1 MKRKP
6 KRALIIAAAVAAAA
20 ALTASVGAAFRFDIF
35 SAFGYGRSYVN
46 EHYVQVSDWLRYAER
61 ESMKDIN
68 WVGFYLVQND
78 TLYLGPFQGDVA
90 CTIIPKGKGVCGTS
104 FEKKETIIVPNVNEF
119 KGHIACSSLSK
130 SEIVVPIIKN
140 GEVKALIDVD
150 APIFDRFSNEDK
162 LLLEEVASLLAP
174 LF

>member
-1 MKRKP
+1 MKLLLSQIKS
-6 KRALIIAAAVAAAA
+6 IIDSNIPLVSNLSNASAV
-20 ALTASVGAAFRFDIF
+20 L
-35 SAFGYGRSYVN
+35 N
-46 EHYVQVSDWLRYAER
+46 QMEN
-61 ESMKDIN
+61 IN
-68 WVGFYLVQND
+68 WVGFYRVKNN

-90 CTIIPKGKGVCGTS
+90 CTIIPRGKGVCGTS

-140 GEVKALIDVD
+140 NEVVALIDID
-150 APIFDRFSNEDK
+150 APIFDRFTNEDK
-162 LLLEEVASLLAP
+162 DLLEDVASVLAP

>member
-1 MKRKP
+1 MKLLLSQVKSIVDP
-6 KRALIIAAAVAAAA
+6 NIPLVSN
-20 ALTASVGAAFRFDIF
+20 LSNV
-35 SAFGYGRSYVN
+35 SAILN
-46 EHYVQVSDWLRYAER
+46 QMEN
-61 ESMKDIN
+61 IN
-68 WVGFYLVQND
+68 WVGFYLVKND

-130 SEIVVPIIKN
+130 SEIVTPIIKN
-140 GEVKALIDVD
+140 NEVVALIDID

-162 LLLEEVASLLAP
+162 ELLEEVASVLAP